1 MTLGRKILLLAAGIF
16 LVFLVVNISNDSDK
30 VSEPATIDPSTWF
43 APQWESLLG
52 GDSPTPGSGSIDYNA
67 INAATDMQPK
77 DRAEVSNLAVSVSY
91 ASASGEG
98 QKQFGTYFAKNHAEV
113 VNTGSKIYCTEVSI
127 KAVSPFLLPMSPS
140 GSFVKVLV
148 LWQGNCPKPPSP
160 VAVDKNAPVYVSFI
174 YLAKSDSLPRNTPNE
189 GSIWAPVRLAELSKV
204 SSWPRP
210 RSAPLNSWELSEIKN
225 CVSGKILARPEV
237 VAAYEALCEESKR
250 QGVSLMAIEGYRSPK
265 YQQELYAK
273 AVKEYGSERAARS
286 KVAFS
291 DGYSCES
298 LHCAGE
304 ALDLRPDKK
313 VVEWLSSTAACIY
326 GDGSIY
332 APPCPKDATSIK
344 MLERFGFIAPNREH
358 LYHIEFSLGT
368 LSVDAETYGDC
379 TPGGVPVPNRV
390 SLVFRCRA
398 LEAGL
403 GLQEAERI
411 SKEAYLV
418 AQCSSRFESG
428 FASFEGRFRQ
438 TPNPSTGFTDDR
450 VGIFGLSGEIAAR
463 WLMAGESLYSA
474 TANIDAA
481 ARIYVEERS
490 WGRWGW
496 DLFACATGSDGLTK
510 PVIAR

>member
-1 MTLGRKILLLAAGIF
+1 
-16 LVFLVVNISNDSDK
+16 
-30 VSEPATIDPSTWF
+30 
-43 APQWESLLG
+43 
-52 GDSPTPGSGSIDYNA
+52 
-67 INAATDMQPK
+67 
-77 DRAEVSNLAVSVSY
+77 
-91 ASASGEG
+91 
-98 QKQFGTYFAKNHAEV
+98 
-113 VNTGSKIYCTEVSI
+113 
-127 KAVSPFLLPMSPS
+127 
-140 GSFVKVLV
+140 
-148 LWQGNCPKPPSP
+148 
-160 VAVDKNAPVYVSFI
+160 
-174 YLAKSDSLPRNTPNE
+174 
-189 GSIWAPVRLAELSKV
+189 
-204 SSWPRP
+204 
-210 RSAPLNSWELSEIKN
+210 
-225 CVSGKILARPEV
+225 
-237 VAAYEALCEESKR
+237 
-250 QGVSLMAIEGYRSPK
+250 
-265 YQQELYAK
+265 
-273 AVKEYGSERAARS
+273 
-286 KVAFS
+286 
-291 DGYSCES
+291 
-298 LHCAGE
+298 
-304 ALDLRPDKK
+304 
-313 VVEWLSSTAACIY
+313 
-326 GDGSIY
+326 
-332 APPCPKDATSIK
+332 
-344 MLERFGFIAPNREH
+344 

-403 GLQEAERI
+403 GLQEAERL

-418 AQCSSRFESG
+418 AQCSSKFESG